1 MSSDP
6 RYTIFAARAVFD
18 TRLTPADVRILAAL
32 GTWSD
37 KQGWCWPKQG
47 TIAEKTG
54 ISRQRVNEGIKR
66 LAELG
71 YLQATEHVTERGQQA
86 SLYRVLLDMTAP
98 EAVMEAAHGKA
109 EIVEIAAVASDDSR
123 LSPQTTPRDLVSA
136 EAQQTQDAVPAVASD
151 DSRVSPP
158 GDSHIKKNIPISSKE
173 KNKRASRLPP
183 DWAPKPREVAQGV
196 EGGLSEAEVYAA
208 ADHMRDWAA
217 SSPKAVKLDW
227 DATFRNWLRTTIS
240 DAKRGRRPVVSG
252 ADDAER
258 KRRLWVLETYGEWR
272 SEWGP
277 RPDLSKAQGGNP

>member
-1 MSSDP
+1 MSSQAVAWA
-6 RYTIFAARAVFD
+6 IVHRAGGPSAKAV
-18 TRLTPADVRILAAL
+18 LLSIANYADASGECWQDQPTLAAGADCSVRQFRNIL
-32 GTWSD
+32 KGLIERGLVEQVRRGNTSGGGRKPNLIRLRMRD
-37 KQGWCWPKQG
+37 LPVIISAKEPTVSEYRKPAIQSNRQTLPETQLAANIAGKVSGNPARGNRQTVAG
-47 TIAEKTG
+47 TI
-54 ISRQRVNEGIKR
+54 
-66 LAELG
+66 
-71 YLQATEHVTERGQQA
+71 
-86 SLYRVLLDMTAP
+86 D
-98 EAVMEAAHGKA
+98 
-109 EIVEIAAVASDDSR
+109 
-123 LSPQTTPRDLVSA
+123 TP
-136 EAQQTQDAVPAVASD
+136 T
-151 DSRVSPP
+151 
-158 GDSHIKKNIPISSKE
+158 IPTSSE
-173 KNKRASRLPP
+173 KNKRASRLPA

-277 RPDLSKAQGGNP
+277 RPDLSQAQGGNP